1 MTWELF
7 VRDARLLVVGTI
19 KKWEGKFTEDMLNT
33 SRRHMALGLPSEKGR
48 AWIGWLEMQELQ
60 GVVQWAVG
68 CPAPPQGPVS
78 PLPLAVMGQGSLTC
92 SSEM

>member
-1 MTWELF
+1 MTWELC

-33 SRRHMALGLPSEKGR
+33 TRCHMALGLPSEKEQ

-60 GVVQWAVG
+60 GGVQWAVG

-78 PLPLAVMGQGSLTC
+78 PTPPGSDGAGKPNMQL
-92 SSEM
+92 